1 MKKTEY
7 NDKIKPNL
15 LLISEYKAHN
25 LANKDIA
32 KHLDVN
38 YSDFQEY
45 VRTHPELKEALK
57 VGEDMIVDQAESALY
72 KQAFHKGNVT
82 AIMFI
87 LKKLHPDKW
96 GEVGK
101 EQVEQLPE
109 IKIELKDARIDRKEL
124 DAIVSDIA
132 HLGKEKTN

>member
-15 LLISEYKAHN
+15 ELISEYKAHN

-32 KHLDVN
+32 KHLDIA

-45 VRTHPELKEALK
+45 VRTHPELKEALR

-72 KQAFHKGNVT
+72 KQAFHRGNVT

-87 LKKLHPDKW
+87 LKKLSPDKW
-96 GEVGK
+96 GEIQK
-101 EQVEQLPE
+101 ETEEKLPE
-109 IKIELKDARIDRKEL
+109 IKIELKDAKLDRKDL
-124 DAIVSDIA
+124 DKLVEDIA
-132 HLGKEKTN
+132 HLGKDKLN

>member
-15 LLISEYKAHN
+15 ALISEYKAHN
-25 LANKDIA
+25 LSNKDIA
-32 KHLDVN
+32 KHLDIN

-72 KQAFHKGNVT
+72 KQAFLKGNVT

-96 GEVGK
+96 GEVVSQQEDK
-101 EQVEQLPE
+101 LPE
-109 IKIELKDARIDRKEL
+109 IKIELKDAKLDRQDL
-124 DAIVSDIA
+124 DKLVEDIA
-132 HLGKEKTN
+132 HLGKDKPS

>member
-15 LLISEYKAHN
+15 TLISEYKAHN

-32 KHLDVN
+32 KHLDIA

-45 VRTHPELKEALK
+45 ARTHPELKEALK

-87 LKKLHPDKW
+87 LKKLAAEKW
-96 GEVGK
+96 GEVQQ
-101 EQVEQLPE
+101 EHDNTLPE
-109 IKIELKDARIDRKEL
+109 IKIELRDAKLDRSEL
-124 DAIVSDIA
+124 DKLVSDIA
-132 HLGKEKTN
+132 HLGKEKTQ